1 MKLTR
6 MLITVLILSAAVGN
20 ALPAAPAAPAGQIS
34 IKQINEAFIKAAAS
48 ANPPVVSI
56 KSERVFRQR
65 VPHGFRDFGGNQFP
79 ERESRGMVLGSGVI
93 IDAGEGYIVTNNH
106 VVEDAEEIWVQLF
119 DRREVPGEVV
129 ASDRGTDLA
138 VIRIKADDLQ
148 AAKIGDSDQL
158 RIGEWVLAVGSPFS
172 QSLDHTV
179 TAGIVSAKGRSD
191 VMNFRRDRPY
201 EDFIQTD
208 AAINPGNSGG
218 ALVNLAGEL
227 IGINTA
233 IATDG
238 FSRSNAGVGFAIPIN
253 LVMRVVTDLVEHG
266 KVTRAWLGVQI
277 RPLDPSLAKA
287 LKTKSMDGALVV
299 RVVDDS
305 PAEDTGLMEEDI
317 IVKVDEHDIRDSAH
331 LRNLISSSR
340 PGDKRKLTIIR
351 KGKRKTLTVKLGELQ
366 VEPTL
371 SHSGEA
377 EDEETVFGRTGFAVA
392 DLSHPEAAR
401 FNVDT
406 DEGVVVTK
414 VDPHS
419 AAARGGVR
427 PGDVVIKVGDET
439 IEDLRDYRRALERYD
454 SGDTILLRLQ
464 RGDTVRLMGLELS

>member
-6 MLITVLILSAAVGN
+6 MLFSALILSAAVGN
-20 ALPAAPAAPAGQIS
+20 ALQAAAPAGQIS

-56 KSERVFRQR
+56 KSERVYRQR
-65 VPHGFRDFGGNQFP
+65 APHAFRDFRGNRFP

-93 IDAGEGYIVTNNH
+93 IDADEGYIVTNNH

-138 VIRIKADDLQ
+138 VIKIQADDLQ

-227 IGINTA
+227 VGINTA

-238 FSRSNAGVGFAIPIN
+238 FSRSSAGVGFAIPVN
-253 LVMRVVTDLVEHG
+253 LVMRVVDDLVEHG

-277 RPLDPSLAKA
+277 QTLEPSIAKA
-287 LKTKSMDGALVV
+287 MKTKSMDGALVV

-305 PAEDTGLMEEDI
+305 PAEDAGLMEEDI
-317 IVKVDEHDIRDSAH
+317 IVKVDDTDIRDSAH

-340 PGDKRKLTIIR
+340 PGEKPKLTIIR

-371 SHSGEA
+371 AHSGDT
-377 EDEETVFGRTGFAVA
+377 EDEEAVFGRTGFAVA

-401 FNVDT
+401 FNVGT
-406 DEGVVVTK
+406 DDGVVVTK

-427 PGDVVIKVGDET
+427 PGDVVVKVGDQT

-464 RGDTVRLMGLELS
+464 RGDTVRLVGLELS

>member
-6 MLITVLILSAAVGN
+6 MLISAIILSAAVGN
-20 ALPAAPAAPAGQIS
+20 VLQAVPAAPAGQIS
-34 IKQINEAFIKAAAS
+34 IKQINDAFVEAAAN

-56 KSERVFRQR
+56 KSERIYRQR
-65 VPHGFRDFGGNQFP
+65 IPHAFRDFRGNQFP

-93 IDAGEGYIVTNNH
+93 IDADKGYIVTNNH

-129 ASDRGTDLA
+129 AFDPATDLA
-138 VIRIKADDLQ
+138 VIRIKADGLQ

-191 VMNFRRDRPY
+191 ILNFRRDRPY

-227 IGINTA
+227 VGINTA

-253 LVMRVVTDLVEHG
+253 LVMRVVNDLVAHG

-277 RPLDPSLAKA
+277 RTMDPSLAKA
-287 LKTKSMDGALVV
+287 LETKSMDGALVV

-305 PAEDTGLMEEDI
+305 PAEDAGLKEEDI
-317 IVKVDEHDIRDSAH
+317 IVKVGDTDIRDSAH

-340 PGDKRKLTIIR
+340 PGDKPKLTIIR

-371 SHSGEA
+371 SFSGDA
-377 EDEETVFGRTGFAVA
+377 DDDEPVFGRTGFAVA

-401 FNVDT
+401 FDLGI
-406 DEGVVVTK
+406 DDGVVVTK

-427 PGDVVIKVGDET
+427 PGDVVIKVGDKT
-439 IEDLRDYRRALERYD
+439 IEDLRDYRRALDGYD
-454 SGDTILLRLQ
+454 KGDTILLRLQ